1 MLLNRWESW
10 YHMHNLMQIFRP
22 LFALALCVFT
32 FQAIADGFPESYIQ
46 KGLLEARQGIPID
59 VTSLKPGERLVTEY
73 VGRPVSVYRRTASD
87 IDAIEAAQ
95 EITLADSR
103 GKNLRAS
110 IRSEYGSSSSAVWAR
125 LLLLSQPI
133 EKKYPFRSIDKG
145 LLVVAGWGP
154 GSGCALQFIDPSDRK
169 TSSAIFRD
177 PCSGAQ
183 FDASG
188 RVFRSSMAGSPGTQ
202 PTSFNL
208 AIPPYRIE
216 GGRLTIGLAKDQGIP
231 ELSFTRGDLYPENEP
246 TKLLIS
252 AARYNDI
259 DTLRVALKM
268 GAKADYF
275 KPGEGSPID
284 AAAVGSSME
293 IIKLLVANGAKQTP
307 NTINAASF
315 VGRKDLIDYLKS
327 VPK

>member
-1 MLLNRWESW
+1 MLRT
-10 YHMHNLMQIFRP
+10 
-22 LFALALCVFT
+22 LFLIASCSFT
-32 FQAIADGFPESYIQ
+32 FQATADGFPESYIQ
-46 KGLLEARQGIPID
+46 KGLIEARNGISVD
-59 VTSLKPGERLVTEY
+59 VTDLKAGERLVMLY
-73 VGRPVSVYRRTASD
+73 VGRPVTVYRRTTSEVN
-87 IDAIEAAQ
+87 AIEAEQ
-95 EITLADSR
+95 ETGLADAN

-125 LLLLSQPI
+125 LLLLAQPI

-145 LLVVAGWGP
+145 ILVVAGWSP
-154 GSGCALQFIDPSDRK
+154 GSGCALQFIESNKRN
-169 TSSAIFRD
+169 IQNVVFRD
-177 PCSGAQ
+177 PCNGAQ
-183 FDASG
+183 FDTAG
-188 RVFRSSMAGSPGTQ
+188 RVFVPSTKTPVGTQ
-202 PTSFNL
+202 PPAFNL

-216 GGRLTIGLAKDQGIP
+216 GGRLIIGLAKDQGIP
-231 ELSFTRGDLYPENEP
+231 ELSFTRGDIYPENEP

-259 DTLRVALKM
+259 DTLRFALKM

-284 AAAVGSSME
+284 AAVVGSSME